1 MCKGV
6 IKMKQKAPKVLLIVL
21 VAAILGTTII
31 TINNL
36 STIMMITAAKRNAN
50 AGTQVIYRQ
59 VDANGNAVNNGGS
72 QNNNAAPV
80 VNNNTQNNTPANNNS
95 GNNTPANNN
104 TQNNEP
110 QKPADNNNT
119 DAPASTGDVQ
129 KAVDMYVKAINNAKA
144 NAKTVTLVKDGA
156 LNYNGIFE
164 AGAFSKFAPMLKAFF
179 KLEDVNGASD
189 KSELPPK
196 GADVKL
202 DAKNVKEASIKE
214 EGGNYIVEITL
225 NNSENPTLGD
235 GGVGSVVNIITND
248 QITGGVESIPGIELS
263 NIKLA
268 YENVKITA
276 TIDKATGNLT
286 YLIADAP
293 SILYLDAKA
302 LMLSINNASVGIEC
316 ISEFSLAY

>member
-1 MCKGV
+1 
-6 IKMKQKAPKVLLIVL
+6 MKQKAPKVLLIVL

-50 AGTQVIYRQ
+50 AGTEVIYRQ
-59 VDANGNAVNNGGS
+59 VDANGSAVNNGGS

-80 VNNNTQNNTPANNNS
+80 NNNTQNNTPANNNTN
-95 GNNTPANNN
+95 NNTPANNN
-104 TQNNEP
+104 TQNNDP
-110 QKPADNNNT
+110 QKPADNGNT
-119 DAPASTGDVQ
+119 GDNGGSAATGDVQ
-129 KAVDMYVKAINNAKA
+129 KAVDMYTKAINNAKA

-156 LNYNGIFE
+156 LNYKEIFE
-164 AGAFSKFAPMLKAFF
+164 AGAFSSFGPMLKAFF

-189 KSELPPK
+189 KSELPPRNTN
-196 GADVKL
+196 VNL

-214 EGGNYIVEITL
+214 ENGNYIVEITL
-225 NNSENPTLGD
+225 NDSENPVLGD

-248 QITGGVESIPGIELS
+248 QITGGVEGIPGISLS

-276 TIDKATGNLT
+276 TIEKATGNLT
-286 YLIADAP
+286 YLVADAP

>member
-1 MCKGV
+1 
-6 IKMKQKAPKVLLIVL
+6 MKQKAPKVLLIVL

-59 VDANGNAVNNGGS
+59 VDANGNAVNNGGT
-72 QNNNAAPV
+72 QNNNAAP

-95 GNNTPANNN
+95 GNNNTPANNN
-104 TQNNEP
+104 TQNNDP
-110 QKPADNNNT
+110 QKPADNGNT
-119 DAPASTGDVQ
+119 GTDTPASTGDVQ

-156 LNYNGIFE
+156 LNYNEIFE

-196 GADVKL
+196 GANVNL

-214 EGGNYIVEITL
+214 DGGNYIVEITL
-225 NNSENPTLGD
+225 NNSENPVLGD

-276 TIDKATGNLT
+276 TIDKATDNLT

-302 LMLSINNASVGIEC
+302 LVLSINNASVGIEC

>member
-1 MCKGV
+1 
-6 IKMKQKAPKVLLIVL
+6 MKQKAPKVLLIAL
-21 VAAILGTTII
+21 VVAILGTTII

-50 AGTQVIYRQ
+50 AGTEVIYRQ

-72 QNNNAAPV
+72 QNSGTP
-80 VNNNTQNNTPANNNS
+80 VNNNAQNNTPANNNS
-95 GNNTPANNN
+95 GNNNTPANNN
-104 TQNNEP
+104 TQNTDP
-110 QKPADNNNT
+110 QKPGDNDKPGT
-119 DAPASTGDVQ
+119 DTPANSDDVQ

-156 LNYNGIFE
+156 LNYNEIFE
-164 AGAFSKFAPMLKAFF
+164 AGAFSNFAPMLKAFF

-196 GADVKL
+196 GANVNL

-214 EGGNYIVEITL
+214 DGGNYIVEITL
-225 NNSENPTLGD
+225 NNSENPILGD

-302 LMLSINNASVGIEC
+302 LVLSINNASVGIEC

>member
-1 MCKGV
+1 MN
-6 IKMKQKAPKVLLIVL
+6 QKAPKVLLIVL

-80 VNNNTQNNTPANNNS
+80 NNNTQNNTPANNNS
-95 GNNTPANNN
+95 GNNNTPANNN
-104 TQNNEP
+104 TQNNDP
-110 QKPADNNNT
+110 QKPADNGNT
-119 DAPASTGDVQ
+119 GTDTPASTGDVQ

-156 LNYNGIFE
+156 LNYNEIFE
-164 AGAFSKFAPMLKAFF
+164 AGAFSSFAPMLKAFF

-196 GADVKL
+196 GANVNL

-248 QITGGVESIPGIELS
+248 QITGGVEGIPGISLS

>member
-1 MCKGV
+1 
-6 IKMKQKAPKVLLIVL
+6 MKQKAPKVILIVL

-36 STIMMITAAKRNAN
+36 STIMMLTAARRNAN
-50 AGTQVIYRQ
+50 AGTEVIYRQ
-59 VDANGNAVNNGGS
+59 VYGNGNAANNGSSQNSGTPVNGGAQNNNTNTNNNNTATTNGSS
-72 QNNNAAPV
+72 QNNNSQKPADNDKPG
-80 VNNNTQNNTPANNNS
+80 NDTPANNN
-95 GNNTPANNN
+95 
-104 TQNNEP
+104 
-110 QKPADNNNT
+110 
-119 DAPASTGDVQ
+119 DAA
-129 KAVDMYVKAINNAKA
+129 KAIDMYVKAINNAKA

-156 LNYNGIFE
+156 LNYNEIFE
-164 AGAFSKFAPMLKAFF
+164 AGAFSSFGPMLKAFF
-179 KLEDVNGASD
+179 KLEDVNGESD

-196 GADVKL
+196 GANVNL
-202 DAKNVKEASIKE
+202 DAKNVKEASVKE
-214 EGGNYIVEITL
+214 DGSNYIVEITL

-248 QITGGVESIPGIELS
+248 QITGGVEGIPGISLS

-302 LMLSINNASVGIEC
+302 FVLSINNASVGIEC
-316 ISEFSLAY
+316 ISEFSIAY